1 MTPRSFALRRGALIL
16 PVLVALLVAACSSE
30 RERPSR
36 RRGTATVV
44 DGAVTISAAEL
55 AFDAGTIEATAGE
68 AFTITLENADSV
80 PHNISIYT
88 EEGGEEIVVGEII
101 DGGDSV
107 DVEVPALEAGTY
119 FFVCDLHTTMN
130 GSVVVTA
137 PSS

>member
-1 MTPRSFALRRGALIL
+1 MTPRSFALRPAALIL
-16 PVLVALLVAACSSE
+16 PLVAVLIAACSSGE
-30 RERPSR
+30 SPEP
-36 RRGTATVV
+36 GATATVV
-44 DGAVTISAAEL
+44 DGAVTITVAEL

>member
-1 MTPRSFALRRGALIL
+1 MTTRSFALRRGALIL
-16 PVLVALLVAACSSE
+16 PLIALLVAACSSGGSAS
-30 RERPSR
+30 PPAA
-36 RRGTATVV
+36 TATVV
-44 DGAVTISAAEL
+44 DGAVTVSADDL
-55 AFDAGTIEATAGE
+55 VFDVGTIEATAGE

-88 EEGGEEIVVGEII
+88 EEGGEEIVVGDII
-101 DGGDSV
+101 DGGDSIE
-107 DVEVPALEAGTY
+107 VEVPALEEGTY